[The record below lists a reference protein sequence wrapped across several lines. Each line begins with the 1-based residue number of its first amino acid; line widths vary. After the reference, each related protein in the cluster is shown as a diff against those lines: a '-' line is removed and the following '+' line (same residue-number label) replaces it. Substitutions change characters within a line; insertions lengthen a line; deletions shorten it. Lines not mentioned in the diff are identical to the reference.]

1 MEFSGGLTI
10 IEART
15 RAENQPARRVSTVDA
30 THPKIPSSSARGKFL
45 LLLLRFGLL
54 FLLPLCVNART
65 VRVGVFQAAPLVL
78 VKDDKPD
85 GLFIDLVK
93 YFSQTLDWEVQY
105 VVGSWSELL
114 AKLEK
119 GEIDLLPAV
128 GFTEERLAVYDFSKN
143 PVYVDSGVLFASKK
157 LTLHTVF
164 DLAGK
169 RVAGVGG
176 SIFTA
181 GFVDYLKSF
190 HISCDIILTRDN
202 REVMAAIASGSV
214 DAGVCIYSLGNELAK
229 EYSIPITPISFSPIA
244 LEFAVPKGRNG
255 DLIADI
261 DRLMEA
267 MIDDPES
274 HYSRF
279 FRKWTMKSASPQLPA
294 WLLWGSLGLVAFA
307 LILVVWI
314 ISLNRQVALK
324 TKSLRV
330 EISERKHAEE
340 EVRRLNADL
349 EARVAERTEQ
359 LQNANSEMETFTYS
373 VAHDLR
379 SPLRAIS
386 GFSQLLAE
394 RYADSIDQEGS
405 RLLTRVIYNTNRMDQ
420 LITGILALS
429 KATHGVLVFEVVDMK
444 ALAEAVYGDIASP
457 QVKKD
462 FVFSVSPL
470 PSCLGD
476 QTLLRQVWANLL
488 GNAIKYTMPAAERR
502 IEVSG
507 RDDGDMNIYSVKD
520 TGVGFDSQYSAKLF
534 SAFQRLHK
542 EGEFEGTGV
551 GLSVV
556 ARIIRRHGGK
566 VWAEGEVG
574 KGAAFFFTVPIDAAT
589 REANRPSARSI
600 ESVP

>member
-1 MEFSGGLTI
+1 
-10 IEART
+10 
-15 RAENQPARRVSTVDA
+15 
-30 THPKIPSSSARGKFL
+30 
-45 LLLLRFGLL
+45 L
-54 FLLPLCVNART
+54 F
-65 VRVGVFQAAPLVL
+65 
-78 VKDDKPD
+78 D
-85 GLFIDLVK
+85 
-93 YFSQTLDWEVQY
+93 
-105 VVGSWSELL
+105 
-114 AKLEK
+114 
-119 GEIDLLPAV
+119 
-128 GFTEERLAVYDFSKN
+128 
-143 PVYVDSGVLFASKK
+143 SKK

-169 RVAGVGG
+169 RVAAVGG
-176 SIFTA
+176 SIFTT
-181 GFVDYLKSF
+181 GFENYLKSF
-190 HISCDIILTRDN
+190 NIGCDIVLTKDN
-202 REVMAAIASGSV
+202 REVMAAIANGSV

-261 DRLMEA
+261 DRLMA
-267 MIDDPES
+267 PMIDDPES
-274 HYSRF
+274 HYSRAF
-279 FRKWTMKSASPQLPA
+279 KKWTMKSSLPQLPA
-294 WLLWGSLGLVAFA
+294 WLLWGSLGLIAFA
-307 LILVVWI
+307 LVLVVWI

-394 RYADSIDQEGS
+394 RYADTIDQEGS
-405 RLLTRVIYNTNRMDQ
+405 RLFKRVIYNTNRMDQ

-429 KATHGVLVFEVVDMK
+429 KATHGVLVFEVIDMK
-444 ALAEAVYGDIASP
+444 ALAESVYNDIATP
-457 QVKKD
+457 EVKKD
-462 FVFSVSPL
+462 FVFSVLPL

-502 IEVSG
+502 IEVAG
-507 RDDGDMNIYSVKD
+507 RNDGEANVYSVKD
-520 TGVGFDSQYSAKLF
+520 TGVGFDTQYSAKLF
-534 SAFQRLHK
+534 GAFQRLHK
-542 EGEFEGTGV
+542 EEEFEGTGV

-556 ARIIRRHGGK
+556 ARIIRRHGGR

-574 KGAAFFFTVPIDAAT
+574 KGATFFFTVSTDTAA
-589 REANRPSARSI
+589 REVGRSQTGSIGSA
-600 ESVP
+600 P

>member
-1 MEFSGGLTI
+1 MDFSGGPAI

-15 RAENQPARRVSTVDA
+15 QVESLPAERVSTVYA
-30 THPKIPSSSARGKFL
+30 THRKILSSSARGAGFFFL
-45 LLLLRFGLL
+45 LCFGLL
-54 FLLPLCVNART
+54 FLLPLHANART

-78 VKDDKPD
+78 VKDDKPE
-85 GLFIDLVK
+85 GLFIDLIK
-93 YFSQTLDWEVQY
+93 HFSQTLGWEVKY
-105 VVGSWSELL
+105 VVGSWGELL
-114 AKLEK
+114 VSLEK
-119 GEIDLLPAV
+119 GQIDLLPAV
-128 GFTEERLAVYDFSKN
+128 GFTEERLAIYDFSKN
-143 PVYVDSGVLFASKK
+143 PVYIDSGVLFASKK

-169 RVAGVGG
+169 RVAAVGG
-176 SIFTA
+176 SIFTT

-190 HISCDIILTRDN
+190 NIGCDIILTKDN
-202 REVMAAIASGSV
+202 REVMAAIANGSV

-229 EYSIPITPISFSPIA
+229 EFSIPITPISFSPIA

-261 DRLMEA
+261 DRLMA
-267 MIDDPES
+267 PMIDDPES
-274 HYSRF
+274 HYSRAF
-279 FRKWTMKSASPQLPA
+279 KKWTMKSNSPQLPA
-294 WLLWGSLGLVAFA
+294 WLLWGSLGLIAFA
-307 LILVVWI
+307 LVLVVWI

-394 RYADSIDQEGS
+394 RYADTIDQEGS
-405 RLLTRVIYNTNRMDQ
+405 RLLKRVIYNTNRMDQ

-429 KATHGVLVFEVVDMK
+429 KATHGAVVFEVIDMK
-444 ALAEAVYGDIASP
+444 ALAEAVYNDIATP
-457 QVKKD
+457 EVKKD

-476 QTLLRQVWANLL
+476 QTLLRQAWANLL

-502 IEVSG
+502 IEVAG
-507 RDDGDMNIYSVKD
+507 RNDGEVNVYSVKD
-520 TGVGFDSQYSAKLF
+520 TGVGFDTQYSAKLF
-534 SAFQRLHK
+534 GAFQRLHK
-542 EGEFEGTGV
+542 EEEFEGTGV

-556 ARIIRRHGGK
+556 ARIIRRHGGR

-574 KGAAFFFTVPIDAAT
+574 KGATFFFTVSTDTAA
-589 REANRPSARSI
+589 REVGRSQRGSI
-600 ESVP
+600 ESAP